1 VGPTKWRARLI
12 VRPAGR
18 DVQTQTPFA
27 HGTGPPQR
35 ETGID
40 RKPVRAAE
48 CVSTEIRPESARAP
62 DAPGVAEADQ
72 AVPGGGLWSATHR
85 GLTLGLVLTITF
97 IASEALAVITIM
109 PVVARDLGGL
119 RLYGWV
125 FSAFMLGNV
134 VGIVAAGRQADRFG
148 PARPF
153 LAGLALFGAGLAIA
167 GLAPSMP
174 VLVAG
179 RALQGI
185 GAGAVPAIAYVSI
198 GRSLPE
204 RLQARMMA
212 VLSTAWVVPGLV
224 GPAISAA
231 VASVFGWRWVFLGL
245 LPLVA
250 VTGSMALPAL
260 CRLGKQPA
268 PAGGATDAGTVHR
281 LRDGLTAAAGA
292 GLMLTGLSLAAGARN
307 ILAGVAVLVI
317 GVAAIGVSLRK
328 LLPAGTF
335 VARPG
340 LPAVILSRG
349 LLTFTFFG
357 ADAYVTLAITTLRHH
372 SPAVAG
378 IAVTGSTLAWT
389 AGAWLQS
396 RLNARWEAR
405 RLVGCGVAVILAG
418 LIAMALVLSPAVPV
432 GVGIV
437 AWTVA
442 GFGIGLAYAPT
453 TLLMLRGAPQ
463 GREGWASASLNL
475 ADVLGTAIG
484 IGLGGAAVAAAAAH
498 GWPLAAG
505 IGIAFAIAGA
515 GALTL
520 AFTSRRLPLTHAV
533 SGDLG

>member
-1 VGPTKWRARLI
+1 M
-12 VRPAGR
+12 
-18 DVQTQTPFA
+18 
-27 HGTGPPQR
+27 
-35 ETGID
+35 
-40 RKPVRAAE
+40 
-48 CVSTEIRPESARAP
+48 
-62 DAPGVAEADQ
+62 
-72 AVPGGGLWSATHR
+72 
-85 GLTLGLVLTITF
+85 GLVLTITF
-97 IASEALAVITIM
+97 IASEALAVVTIM

-119 RLYGWV
+119 KLYGWV

-153 LAGLALFGAGLAIA
+153 LAGIALFGAGLAIA
-167 GLAPSMP
+167 GLAPSML

-204 RLQARMMA
+204 RLQAPMMA
-212 VLSTAWVVPGLV
+212 VLSAAWVVPGLI

-231 VASVFGWRWVFLGL
+231 VASLVGWRWVFLGL
-245 LPLVA
+245 LPVVA

-260 CRLGKQPA
+260 FRLGKQPA
-268 PAGGATDAGTVHR
+268 PAGGDPAASGAHR

-292 GLMLTGLSLAAGARN
+292 GLMLTGLSLVAGARDVV
-307 ILAGVAVLVI
+307 AGIAVLLLGI
-317 GVAAIGVSLRK
+317 AAISVSLRR

-335 VARPG
+335 IARPG
-340 LPAVILSRG
+340 LPAVILTRG

-357 ADAYVTLAITTLRHH
+357 ADAYVTLTITTVRHH
-372 SPAVAG
+372 SPAMAG

-396 RLNARWEAR
+396 RLNQRWEAR
-405 RLVGCGVAVILAG
+405 RLVGCGVIVIVTG
-418 LIAMALVLSPAVPV
+418 LMAMALVLSPAVPV
-432 GVGIV
+432 ELGIG

-442 GFGIGLAYAPT
+442 GFGIGLAYAPI
-453 TLLMLRGAPQ
+453 TLLMLRESPQ

-484 IGLGGAAVAAAAAH
+484 IGLGGAAVTAATAH

-505 IGIAFAIAGA
+505 VGIAFVLAGA

-520 AFTSRRLPLTHAV
+520 AFASRRLPLTHAA
-533 SGDLG
+533 DRP

>member
-1 VGPTKWRARLI
+1 VSADTRAGS
-12 VRPAGR
+12 AG
-18 DVQTQTPFA
+18 TP
-27 HGTGPPQR
+27 
-35 ETGID
+35 D
-40 RKPVRAAE
+40 
-48 CVSTEIRPESARAP
+48 AP
-62 DAPGVAEADQ
+62 DAPDLASPDSAAPDS
-72 AVPGGGLWSATHR
+72 AMARDGLWSAEHR
-85 GLTLGLVLTITF
+85 ALTVGLVLTITF

-109 PVVARDLGGL
+109 PIVARDLGGVK
-119 RLYGWV
+119 LYGWV

-153 LAGLALFGAGLAIA
+153 IAGVALFGTGLAIA
-167 GLAPSMP
+167 GLAPTMM

-185 GAGAVPAIAYVSI
+185 GAGAAPAIAYVSI

-212 VLSTAWVVPGLV
+212 VLSTAWVVPGLI

-231 VASVFGWRWVFLGL
+231 VASLAGWRWVFLGL
-245 LPLVA
+245 LPVVA
-250 VTGSMALPAL
+250 VTGSIALPAL
-260 CRLGKQPA
+260 FRLGKEA
-268 PAGGATDAGTVHR
+268 AVESGAAKAGAAHR
-281 LRDGLTAAAGA
+281 LSDGLLAAAGA
-292 GLMLTGLSLAAGARN
+292 GLILTGLSLVAAGRAVV
-307 ILAGVAVLVI
+307 AGIIVLLL
-317 GVAAIGVSLRK
+317 GLAAISVSLRR

-340 LPAVILSRG
+340 LPAVMLSRG

-357 ADAYVTLAITTLRHH
+357 ADAYVTLTITTVRHH

-396 RLNARWEAR
+396 RLSGRWEAR
-405 RLVGCGVAVILAG
+405 RLVGWGVVIIATGLAV
-418 LIAMALVLSPAVPV
+418 MALVLSPAVPV
-432 GVGIV
+432 EVGVA

-453 TLLMLRGAPQ
+453 TLLMLRAAPQ
-463 GREGWASASLNL
+463 GREGWASSSLNL

-484 IGLGGAAVAAAAAH
+484 IGLGGAAVAAATVH

-505 IGIAFAIAGA
+505 VGMAFAIAGA
-515 GALTL
+515 GAIAL
-520 AFTSRRLPLTHAV
+520 ALASRRLPLTHTAADT
-533 SGDLG
+533 S

>member
-1 VGPTKWRARLI
+1 
-12 VRPAGR
+12 
-18 DVQTQTPFA
+18 
-27 HGTGPPQR
+27 
-35 ETGID
+35 
-40 RKPVRAAE
+40 
-48 CVSTEIRPESARAP
+48 
-62 DAPGVAEADQ
+62 
-72 AVPGGGLWSATHR
+72 VPGDGLWSGSHR
-85 GLTLGLVLTITF
+85 ALTVGLVLTITF
-97 IASEALAVITIM
+97 IASEALAVVTIM

-119 RLYGWV
+119 KLYGWV

-167 GLAPSMP
+167 GLAPSML

-179 RALQGI
+179 RALQGT

-231 VASVFGWRWVFLGL
+231 VASLVGWRWVFLGL
-245 LPLVA
+245 LPVVA
-250 VTGSMALPAL
+250 VTGSMAMPAL
-260 CRLGKQPA
+260 FRMGKQPV
-268 PAGGATDAGTVHR
+268 AGGEPATGTVHR
-281 LRDGLTAAAGA
+281 PSDGLTAAAGA
-292 GLMLTGLSLAAGARN
+292 GLMLTGVSLVAGARDVVAGAGVL
-307 ILAGVAVLVI
+307 LAGVAAVS
-317 GVAAIGVSLRK
+317 VALRR

-335 VARPG
+335 IARPG

-349 LLTFTFFG
+349 LLTFAFFG
-357 ADAYVTLAITTLRHH
+357 ADAYVTLTITTVRHH
-372 SPAVAG
+372 SPALAG
-378 IAVTGSTLAWT
+378 IAVSGSTLAWT

-405 RLVGCGVAVILAG
+405 RLVGYGVVIILTG
-418 LIAMALVLSPAVPV
+418 ITAMALVLSAAIPVAVAI
-432 GVGIV
+432 G

-453 TLLMLRGAPQ
+453 TLLMLREAPQ
-463 GREGWASASLNL
+463 GREGWASASLSL

-484 IGLGGAAVAAAAAH
+484 IGLGGGAVTAATTH

-505 IGIAFAIAGA
+505 VGIAFALAGA
-515 GALTL
+515 GALAL
-520 AFTSRRLPLTHAV
+520 ALASRRLPLTHA
-533 SGDLG
+533 SADAS

>member
-1 VGPTKWRARLI
+1 VS
-12 VRPAGR
+12 V
-18 DVQTQTPFA
+18 
-27 HGTGPPQR
+27 
-35 ETGID
+35 ET
-40 RKPVRAAE
+40 E
-48 CVSTEIRPESARAP
+48 PESGGAP
-62 DAPGVAEADQ
+62 DTPTGASADSVAARS
-72 AVPGGGLWSATHR
+72 GLWSGSHR
-85 GLTLGLVLTITF
+85 ALTVGLVLTITF
-97 IASEALAVITIM
+97 VASEALAVITIM

-119 RLYGWV
+119 KLYGWV

-153 LAGLALFGAGLAIA
+153 LGGLALFGAGLAVA
-167 GLAPSMP
+167 GLAPNML

-231 VASVFGWRWVFLGL
+231 VASLVGWRWVFLGL
-245 LPLVA
+245 LPVVA
-250 VTGSMALPAL
+250 ITGSIALPAL
-260 CRLGKQPA
+260 FRLGKQPA
-268 PAGGATDAGTVHR
+268 AEVQPPGAGTIHR

-292 GLMLTGLSLAAGARN
+292 GLMLTGLNLVAASRDVAAGAVA
-307 ILAGVAVLVI
+307 LALGI
-317 GVAAIGVSLRK
+317 AAITASLRR

-335 VARPG
+335 AARPG
-340 LPAVILSRG
+340 LPAVMLSRG

-357 ADAYVTLAITTLRHH
+357 ADAYVTLTITTVRHY

-378 IAVTGSTLAWT
+378 LAVTGSTLAWT

-405 RLVGCGVAVILAG
+405 RLVGWGVVVILTG
-418 LIAMALVLSPAVPV
+418 LGAMALVLFPAVPV
-432 GVGIV
+432 VVGIA

-453 TLLMLRGAPQ
+453 TLLMLRAAPQ
-463 GREGWASASLNL
+463 GREGWASASLSL

-484 IGLGGAAVAAAAAH
+484 IGLGGAAVAAATAH
-498 GWPLAAG
+498 GWPVAG
-505 IGIAFAIAGA
+505 GVGIAFAVAGA
-515 GALTL
+515 GGLALGF
-520 AFTSRRLPLTHAV
+520 ASRRLPLTHTKPAPN
-533 SGDLG
+533 